1 MTNTVEIEIYGQRYS
16 LRGDA
21 DPEYVQRLA
30 SHVDQ
35 QMRDLARGMKTATLA
50 KLAVLAAINITH
62 QLLEAERIR
71 QQGEA
76 DVEQRALCLMESI
89 EEQLKTTPA
98 RLAGPVRSN

>member
-1 MTNTVEIEIYGQRYS
+1 MVAYGAPCKPPPGMVTVAART
-16 LRGDA
+16 
-21 DPEYVQRLA
+21 DPTPGLIRL
-30 SHVDQ
+30 
-35 QMRDLARGMKTATLA
+35 
-50 KLAVLAAINITH
+50 LAVLAAINITH

>member
-1 MTNTVEIEIYGQRYS
+1 LINTVEIEIYGQRYS
-16 LRGDA
+16 LQGDA

-35 QMRDLARGMKTATLA
+35 QMRDLAKGMKTATLA

-71 QQGEA
+71 RQGEA
-76 DVEQRALCLMESI
+76 DVEQRALCLVESI
-89 EEQLKTTPA
+89 EEQLKVAPLA
-98 RLAGPVRSN
+98 RSVRAN

>member
-1 MTNTVEIEIYGQRYS
+1 LINTVEIEIYGQRYS

-21 DPEYVQRLA
+21 DAEYVQRLA

-35 QMRDLARGMKTATLA
+35 QMRDLAKGMKTATLA

-71 QQGEA
+71 RQGEA
-76 DVEQRALCLMESI
+76 DVEQRASCLVDSI
-89 EEQLKTTPA
+89 EEQLKVAPPLA
-98 RLAGPVRSN
+98 RSVRAN